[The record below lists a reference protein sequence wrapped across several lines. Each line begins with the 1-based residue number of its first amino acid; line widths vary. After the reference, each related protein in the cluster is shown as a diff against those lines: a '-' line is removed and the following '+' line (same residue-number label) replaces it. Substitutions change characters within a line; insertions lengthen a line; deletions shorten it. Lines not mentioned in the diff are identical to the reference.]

1 MCPSNGPA
9 AAAEAEAEEVVVE
22 EADAKRTPWLEKM

>member
-9 AAAEAEAEEVVVE
+9 AAAEAEEVVVE